1 MRVCL
6 PEPDTDASPGSLGWI
21 RAWHEERKGKK
32 VVAQVDVSALA
43 ARPKLQMDG
52 AGPLGYLDA
61 RRRHK
66 RALIAWEANQTGDAF
81 EQALRAREAE
91 ARAHRDKVLQRVT
104 AEDNANATVLSAFA
118 CKPRPPPAAP
128 LSSQMKKFQAGARG
142 AALHTQ
148 QPSKGGAKRF
158 MLGAGAGG
166 DVATPAAAKF
176 AATPAAGNAATP
188 AAAAAAAAAA
198 GGAGAGVGSV
208 SRLFA
213 KRASAKEMKAKEE
226 EGAAPA
232 AAADFKRGAIGRK
245 SCAQMRRDAKAE
257 AASFKKE
264 GGARGPAGDDAID
277 NELLVTA
284 LAKDM
289 LGEGL
294 HEGEASQM
302 AELYAKNARA
312 LLEA

>member
-1 MRVCL
+1 
-6 PEPDTDASPGSLGWI
+6 
-21 RAWHEERKGKK
+21 
-32 VVAQVDVSALA
+32 
-43 ARPKLQMDG
+43 MDG
-52 AGPLGYLDA
+52 AGPFGYLGA

-66 RALIAWEANQTGDAF
+66 RALIEWTNNQTGDAF
-81 EQALRAREAE
+81 EQALRAKEAE
-91 ARAHRDKVLQRVT
+91 ARAHRDKVLQRVA
-104 AEDNANATVLSAFA
+104 AEDRTNATVLSAFA

-128 LSSQMKKFQAGARG
+128 LSPQMKKLQAGVRG
-142 AALHTQ
+142 AALHK
-148 QPSKGGAKRF
+148 PPPEGGAKRF
-158 MLGAGAGG
+158 LLGARAGG
-166 DVATPAAAKF
+166 DAANPAAAPV
-176 AATPAAGNAATP
+176 AAP
-188 AAAAAAAAAA
+188 AAAPAAAA
-198 GGAGAGVGSV
+198 GGLGAGVGSV

-213 KRASAKEMKAKEE
+213 KRASAKAKEE

-257 AASFKKE
+257 AAVVAKA
-264 GGARGPAGDDAID
+264 GGSRGPAGDDAID

>member
-1 MRVCL
+1 
-6 PEPDTDASPGSLGWI
+6 
-21 RAWHEERKGKK
+21 
-32 VVAQVDVSALA
+32 
-43 ARPKLQMDG
+43 MDG
-52 AGPLGYLDA
+52 AGPFGYLDA

-66 RALIAWEANQTGDAF
+66 RAIIEWTNNQTGDAF
-81 EQALRAREAE
+81 EQALRAKEAE
-91 ARAHRDKVLQRVT
+91 ARAHRDKVLQRVA
-104 AEDNANATVLSAFA
+104 AEDRTNATVLSAFA

-128 LSSQMKKFQAGARG
+128 LSPQMKKFQAGVRG
-142 AALHTQ
+142 AALHK
-148 QPSKGGAKRF
+148 PPPEGGAKRF
-158 MLGAGAGG
+158 LLGARFGG
-166 DVATPAAAKF
+166 D
-176 AATPAAGNAATP
+176 AATPAAGNAAAP
-188 AAAAAAAAAA
+188 AAAA
-198 GGAGAGVGSV
+198 GGLGAGVGSV

-213 KRASAKEMKAKEE
+213 KRASAKAKEE
-226 EGAAPA
+226 EVAAPA

-257 AASFKKE
+257 AAVVAKA
-264 GGARGPAGDDAID
+264 GGSRGPAGDDAID

>member
-52 AGPLGYLDA
+52 AGPLGYSDA

-142 AALHTQ
+142 AALHKQ
-148 QPSKGGAKRF
+148 QPSKGGAKCF

-166 DVATPAAAKF
+166 DAATPAATKF
-176 AATPAAGNAATP
+176 AATPAAGNVATP
-188 AAAAAAAAAA
+188 AAAAAAA
-198 GGAGAGVGSV
+198 GGAGAGTGVGSV

-226 EGAAPA
+226 EGAAPV

-264 GGARGPAGDDAID
+264 GGVRGPAGDDAID
-277 NELLVTA
+277 NEMLVTA

>member
-1 MRVCL
+1 
-6 PEPDTDASPGSLGWI
+6 
-21 RAWHEERKGKK
+21 
-32 VVAQVDVSALA
+32 
-43 ARPKLQMDG
+43 MDG
-52 AGPLGYLDA
+52 AGPFGYLDA

-66 RALIAWEANQTGDAF
+66 RALIEWTNNQTGDAF
-81 EQALRAREAE
+81 EQALRAKEAE
-91 ARAHRDKVLQRVT
+91 ARAHRDKVLQRVA
-104 AEDNANATVLSAFA
+104 AEDRTNATVLSAFA

-128 LSSQMKKFQAGARG
+128 LSPQMKKLQAGVRG
-142 AALHTQ
+142 AALHK
-148 QPSKGGAKRF
+148 PPPEGGAKRF
-158 MLGAGAGG
+158 LLGARAGG
-166 DVATPAAAKF
+166 DAAKPAAGSAANPAAAAPAATPAAA
-176 AATPAAGNAATP
+176 PAATP
-188 AAAAAAAAAA
+188 AAAA
-198 GGAGAGVGSV
+198 GGVGAGVGSV

-213 KRASAKEMKAKEE
+213 KRASAKAKEE

-257 AASFKKE
+257 AAVVAKA
-264 GGARGPAGDDAID
+264 GGSRGPAGDDAID